1 MRLRDRRMTPFSLPH
16 CRNTVPQSPSFPPS
30 QRLRLISDVSELFRL
45 NFPYT
50 TVYPALGN
58 LDLLENRERRARM
71 EHGGSLSVARIS
83 SVTSKRKQ
91 QQRRRDGRRRRGRRK
106 EEKDIGGG
114 GESLFEPSTV

>member
-1 MRLRDRRMTPFSLPH
+1 MTPLSH

-106 EEKDIGGG
+106 EEQKDDVGGGGG
-114 GESLFEPSTV
+114 GESLFEPSTHCLN

>member
-1 MRLRDRRMTPFSLPH
+1 MRLRDRRMTPLSH

>member
-1 MRLRDRRMTPFSLPH
+1 MTPLSH

-71 EHGGSLSVARIS
+71 EHGGLSVARIS

-106 EEKDIGGG
+106 EEKDDVAGGGGG
-114 GESLFEPSTV
+114 GESLFEPSAHCLN

>member
-1 MRLRDRRMTPFSLPH
+1 MTPLSH

-71 EHGGSLSVARIS
+71 EHGGSVARIS
-83 SVTSKRKQ
+83 SVTSKRK

-106 EEKDIGGG
+106 EEQKDDVGGGG
-114 GESLFEPSTV
+114 GESLFEPSAHCLN

>member
-1 MRLRDRRMTPFSLPH
+1 M
-16 CRNTVPQSPSFPPS
+16 
-30 QRLRLISDVSELFRL
+30 SELFRL

-71 EHGGSLSVARIS
+71 EHGGVARIS

-91 QQRRRDGRRRRGRRK
+91 RRRDGRRRRGRRRK
-106 EEKDIGGG
+106 EKEVGG
-114 GESLFEPSTV
+114 GESFFSG